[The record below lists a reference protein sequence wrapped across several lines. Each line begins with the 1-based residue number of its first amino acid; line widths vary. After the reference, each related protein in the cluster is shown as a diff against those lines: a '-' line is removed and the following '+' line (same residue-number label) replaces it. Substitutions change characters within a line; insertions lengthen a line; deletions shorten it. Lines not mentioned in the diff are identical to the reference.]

1 SRYRKGMK
9 MMPVVRLNDATFVDL
24 KSIATWVGSRTP
36 SETID
41 QLVKEKMAALD
52 LERDVEPESSV
63 ENDDGDHLVFDKTPG
78 LSFTKVMSAD
88 VEGKALRK
96 PNWASILLA
105 VIAALKSRGM
115 SGEKLVRELQ
125 VPSKA
130 TDYDEDGYRF
140 HPELGISVQ
149 GQSAPDA
156 WKEASRIAAKH
167 KIPLKVVF
175 QWRDNEKAQYPGRT
189 GVLRAGRDA

>member
-1 SRYRKGMK
+1 MK

-125 VPSKA
+125 VPSKP

-167 KIPLKVVF
+167 QIPLKVVF

>member
-1 SRYRKGMK
+1 MK

-63 ENDDGDHLVFDKTPG
+63 ENDNGDHLVFDKTPG

-125 VPSKA
+125 VPSKP

-167 KIPLKVVF
+167 QIPLKVVF

>member
-1 SRYRKGMK
+1 MK

-140 HPELGISVQ
+140 HPELGIAVQ